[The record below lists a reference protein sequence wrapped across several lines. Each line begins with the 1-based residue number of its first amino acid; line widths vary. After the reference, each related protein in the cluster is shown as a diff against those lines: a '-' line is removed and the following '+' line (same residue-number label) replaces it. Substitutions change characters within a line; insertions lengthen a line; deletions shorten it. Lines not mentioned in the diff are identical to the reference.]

1 MSLVL
6 YSSSSESDNND
17 DNDNQRNNI
26 KRFKPQLPPVN
37 IQLENEI
44 DLFEKNFQIKN
55 NDRTRLFPHERGN
68 WSLTIYAYV
77 ECSSHLDTMIDDLIE
92 IFNNE
97 NENWKRL
104 IELHISLSKTFPI
117 RFHHIESIQKGLQHE
132 LSISMIKFSTRIEN
146 VTILNNEDES
156 TSFLVFTLDQDRQFS
171 KLVEIIDKILHE
183 HRYPCYYENPCFH
196 ISFAY
201 SIDKNRQEKLPS
213 DWKDKCL
220 SILKQYQ
227 CQPSATT
234 IIIDDIRLKAG
245 KRIYQLTKTS

>member
-6 YSSSSESDNND
+6 YSSSESDD
-17 DNDNQRNNI
+17 DYDNQQNNNI
-26 KRFKPQLPPVN
+26 KRFKPQLPSVN

-44 DLFEKNFQIKN
+44 DLTEKDFQIQT

-68 WSLTIYAYV
+68 WSLSIYAFV

-97 NENWKRL
+97 NENWKHL

-117 RFHHIESIQKGLQHE
+117 RFHHIESIRKCLQYE

-146 VTILNNEDES
+146 VTILNNEDKS
-156 TSFLVFTLDQDRQFS
+156 TSFLVFTLDQDKQFS
-171 KLVEIIDKILHE
+171 KLIEIVDKILHQ

-201 SIDKNRQEKLPS
+201 SIEKNRQDKLPN
-213 DWKDKCL
+213 DWKEKCL

-227 CQPSATT
+227 CQPSAIT
-234 IIIDDIRLKAG
+234 ITIDDIRLKAG
-245 KRIYQLTKTS
+245 KRIYQLTKSS